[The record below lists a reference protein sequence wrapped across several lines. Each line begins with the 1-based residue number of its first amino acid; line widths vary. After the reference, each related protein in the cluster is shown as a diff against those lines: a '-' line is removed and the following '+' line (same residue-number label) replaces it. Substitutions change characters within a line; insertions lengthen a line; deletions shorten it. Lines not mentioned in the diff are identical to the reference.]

1 MNFDK
6 AYDLL
11 VGKLQNWFADTVKL
25 LPNIVLAAV
34 VLVIGLIIAKFVR
47 KYSFKLI
54 QKFSSIQTINK
65 LFSTFIYVV
74 FILISIFTALNLIG
88 LDKAVTTVLA
98 GAGILGLALAF
109 AFQDVA
115 ANFMSG
121 IFMSFRHPF
130 DVGDLVTVNEK
141 MGRIEAV
148 NLRDTTLITLQGQRL
163 IIPNK
168 SVFQN
173 AIENFSSTG
182 KRRLDFSIG
191 ISYGDDLKKVRSL
204 VKECLAN
211 LAERDLEKEVE
222 VYYDE
227 FGASSI
233 NFKLRIWLNTVEQ
246 KDYLNAKSEAII
258 LIKAAFDENDI
269 MIPFPIR
276 TLDFGIK
283 GGEKLSEMKLNLLDA
298 AVKEGEDLN

>member
-148 NLRDTTLITLQGQRL
+148 NLRDTTLITLQ
-163 IIPNK
+163 
-168 SVFQN
+168 
-173 AIENFSSTG
+173 
-182 KRRLDFSIG
+182 
-191 ISYGDDLKKVRSL
+191 DD
-204 VKECLAN
+204 
-211 LAERDLEKEVE
+211 
-222 VYYDE
+222 
-227 FGASSI
+227 
-233 NFKLRIWLNTVEQ
+233 
-246 KDYLNAKSEAII
+246 
-258 LIKAAFDENDI
+258 
-269 MIPFPIR
+269 
-276 TLDFGIK
+276 
-283 GGEKLSEMKLNLLDA
+283 
-298 AVKEGEDLN
+298 